1 MSDSFLGNRRKA
13 LEDCFFHQ
21 VDQKLLA
28 RLKAAVTG
36 TQELRARLIEVTAI
50 DDDAFIDKLVEL
62 GIQPETAVALSLV
75 PLVQVA
81 WADGQIQEGER
92 KAILSAAKDSG
103 IDEAS
108 PSYELLQG
116 WLASDPNNE
125 LEATWRGYVQAL
137 METLSPHERSKF
149 CEAALKRARAV
160 AAVTGGVLG
169 LGDKTSA
176 SEMRVLDRLATAF
189 EKSG

>member
-62 GIQPETAVALSLV
+62 KIQPETAVALSLV

-81 WADGQIQEGER
+81 WADGEIQEGER

-103 IDEAS
+103 IDAAS
-108 PSYELLQG
+108 PSYELLQS
-116 WLASDPNNE
+116 WLANDPNDQ
-125 LEATWRGYVQAL
+125 LEATWRSYVQAL
-137 METLSPHERSKF
+137 MKTLSPHERSKF
-149 CEAALKRARAV
+149 CEGALKRAARSRPSR
-160 AAVTGGVLG
+160 GGSLV
-169 LGDKTSA
+169 
-176 SEMRVLDRLATAF
+176 
-189 EKSG
+189 